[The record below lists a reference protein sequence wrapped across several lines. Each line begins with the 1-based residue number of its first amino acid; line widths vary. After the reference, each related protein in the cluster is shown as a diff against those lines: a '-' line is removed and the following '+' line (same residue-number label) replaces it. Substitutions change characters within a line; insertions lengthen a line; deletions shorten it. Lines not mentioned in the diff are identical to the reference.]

1 MKVKD
6 FKKHAIIPL
15 ITIEEGGN
23 LATATD
29 KLVEH
34 NIGALPV
41 CNSEGVLVGIISERD
56 LLKTIHVKQEKVGE
70 TKIND
75 IMTKEVVVCTPEDD
89 LDYVTNLMTTN
100 NIRHIPIVVGSK
112 PQGMISM
119 RDIME
124 NSLSECLLEVDN
136 LHKYISGSCL

>member
-6 FKKHAIIPL
+6 FSKHAIIPL
-15 ITIEEGGN
+15 ITIEENGN
-23 LATATD
+23 LAKAVD
-29 KLVEH
+29 KLVEY

-41 CNSEGVLVGIISERD
+41 CDAEGVLVGIISERD
-56 LLKTIHVKQEKVGE
+56 LLKTIHVKKEKAE
-70 TKIND
+70 EIKIKD
-75 IMTKEVVVCTPEDD
+75 IMTKEVAVCTPEDD
-89 LDYVTNLMTTN
+89 LDYVTSLMTTR
-100 NIRHIPIVVGSK
+100 NIRHIPVVVGSK